1 MRDLSDSMRDLSDGW
16 MTHGGWRRLVE
27 GFHRLCGRLADLSSR
42 NNSLGGAVDT
52 DRHLRSASAVRILV
66 VPGWAA

>member
-1 MRDLSDSMRDLSDGW
+1 

-27 GFHRLCGRLADLSSR
+27 CFHRLGGRLADLSSR